1 MEMALASLA
10 ELRRRDH
17 PSRAKRFGAYHCAH
31 CAGYHTGHIS
41 PRRYKHLLTVTKR
54 GTR

>member
-17 PSRAKRFGAYHCAH
+17 PSRAIRFGAYHCLE
-31 CAGYHTGHIS
+31 CDGYHTGHIS
-41 PRRYKHLLTVTKR
+41 PSRYKRLLTQTKR
-54 GTR
+54 PQ